1 MNDKSRKTKELW
13 GRSNQDQR
21 MEMIKATVNDCFEN
35 VSLRDKINIWFT
47 RPGRGNFL
55 PWACLS
61 FPTTELKYSY
71 ENFVK
76 EKRNRIAAYRADK
89 STSLHKDWFLRTFCQ
104 QKLR

>member
-1 MNDKSRKTKELW
+1 
-13 GRSNQDQR
+13 

-35 VSLRDKINIWFT
+35 VSLRDKINIWIT

-76 EKRNRIAAYRADK
+76 EKINRIAAYRSNK
-89 STSLHKDWFLRTFCQ
+89 STSNVIDDLFLYSKAHILDKCQ
-104 QKLR
+104 PA